1 MESALVTMIHELASR
16 DWVVLLRHI
25 SHTTSTVADCLAF
38 ALCDHELGE
47 IHHVQEPIANDRLSE
62 NLAPPS
68 DLVIPLEGNF
78 GLVILDENMV
88 DGFSVTH
95 LLVLERQGSPVPAAD
110 MQTTKR
116 GKAGVEASS
125 VTALWELKAAA
136 TVDASVMSLAP
147 VLCWGVVGY
156 GQGGRF
162 GAGLQRICFTY
173 NLYGHA
179 MDSCVTSRDSEKDQ
193 VPANNSVITMLPLR
207 QESATNNDIY
217 GPWMVTA
224 NKRGYPPR
232 EAITNK
238 KGSSESDKEVDVNIP
253 RGNNIVSF
261 NVISSGVEMAPQQR
275 QRLVSTSGK
284 QSGSRKRIGDH
295 GHSGLKLR
303 LGKENCFPSHSILV
317 DWIPPGFGE
326 HGASTSTVP
335 VSSAP
340 QGNTQVISTVL
351 VYSQIRAD
359 MDNVD
364 NGGALMETHGVCL
377 SLCYILL

>member
-47 IHHVQEPIANDRLSE
+47 IHHVQEPIVNPPLSANDRLSE

-147 VLCWGVVGY
+147 VLCWGVVG
-156 GQGGRF
+156 
-162 GAGLQRICFTY
+162 
-173 NLYGHA
+173 
-179 MDSCVTSRDSEKDQ
+179 CVTSRDSEKDQ